1 MKGSENSKAIV
12 YFDCQDKMTGSIELS
27 MIKEGD
33 IWKIDSLGVPKFD
46 KFTLPVVDTEI
57 TAE

>member
-1 MKGSENSKAIV
+1 MLLNRKWYGGCSQQAGSVE
-12 YFDCQDKMTGSIELS
+12 MT

-33 IWKIDSLGVPKFD
+33 IWKIDSLGMPKFD
-46 KFTLPVVDTEI
+46 KFTLPAGNTDV

>member
-1 MKGSENSKAIV
+1 
-12 YFDCQDKMTGSIELS
+12 MTGSIEMT

-33 IWKIDSLGVPKFD
+33 IWKIDSLGMPKFD
-46 KFTLPVVDTEI
+46 KFTLPAGNTDV